1 VEPGQPVCGPRVQ
14 GAKIDQRCELVTLN
28 VFYKNSRLKQYL
40 KDGLALRIETVV
52 NDPKDLRCNRLL
64 TNLPELQ
71 GKARAI
77 NDGSWTLRLSV
88 RAVRS

>member
-1 VEPGQPVCGPRVQ
+1 M
-14 GAKIDQRCELVTLN
+14 
-28 VFYKNSRLKQYL
+28 
-40 KDGLALRIETVV
+40 RIETVV

-77 NDGSWTLRLSV
+77 NDRLV
-88 RAVRS
+88 DTETVAKATRS